1 MAILLRDPQP
11 TARLLSSQAS
21 SLDVVDVS
29 AFLPTLMFRYEC
41 MLPLLISHATLMQ
54 VVPLVPPD
62 WPLSSLSSFLTHS
75 FRRTLNAKHEGQ
87 IIKAICAGQN
97 SEVSTHSQAMLWP
110 NGSLQVFE
118 RSYLVFREQ
127 GAIIEE
133 ADDDDEDG
141 IGEPESFDEKSGLAE
156 KIALHLQGQQRG
168 VNVADVHPSVSG
180 GTEVDAR

>member
-1 MAILLRDPQP
+1 
-11 TARLLSSQAS
+11 
-21 SLDVVDVS
+21 
-29 AFLPTLMFRYEC
+29 
-41 MLPLLISHATLMQ
+41 
-54 VVPLVPPD
+54 
-62 WPLSSLSSFLTHS
+62 
-75 FRRTLNAKHEGQ
+75 
-87 IIKAICAGQN
+87 
-97 SEVSTHSQAMLWP
+97 MLWP